1 VRALSSAGQGAAI
14 LLGEEIFR
22 PLAEP
27 QRRRWPKGSCC
38 CCTGPASPAAM
49 KTIKKSDV
57 ITKAKDSLL
66 LIVNNCKTNARPHIY
81 GCTPHEPC

>member
-1 VRALSSAGQGAAI
+1 MRARSSAGQGAAI

-27 QRRRWPKGSCC
+27 QRRRLPKGSCC

-57 ITKAKDSLL
+57 IDLAPWKAK
-66 LIVNNCKTNARPHIY
+66 
-81 GCTPHEPC
+81 GGE